1 MGVFLLRR
9 LLQSVVVLFAMSLVV
24 FAGVFAIGDPV
35 AALIDPRSPAE
46 IVEQTIRNLG
56 LDRPLH
62 EQYFF
67 FLKNALTGN
76 LGDSFVFGEPALK
89 LILQRFPAT
98 LELTMVA
105 MFIAVVVG
113 LPLGLIAGYW
123 SDKPVSR
130 IIMTGSI
137 LGFSLPSF
145 WVGLMLIILFS
156 IELGYLPSTGRGETV
171 SLLGFETSLLTLDG
185 LRHILLPAINL
196 SLFPM
201 AMVIRLA
208 RAGVREHLQLDY
220 VKYARAK
227 GLTDTRILFTHVLK
241 NIMIPVVT
249 VMGLLFGL
257 IIAFAVVTESVFAWP
272 GMGKLIIDS
281 ITLLDRPVIVAYLL
295 VTVGLFIVI
304 NLVVDILYSILDP
317 RVRLSEGSP

>member
-46 IVEQTIRNLG
+46 VVEQTIRNLG

-105 MFIAVVVG
+105 MFIAMAVG

>member
-24 FAGVFAIGDPV
+24 FVGVFAIGDPI
-35 AALIDPRSPAE
+35 AALIDPRSPTQV
-46 IVEQTIRNLG
+46 IEQTIRNLG

-62 EQYFF
+62 EQYFY
-67 FLKNALTGN
+67 FLKNALSGD
-76 LGDSFVFGEPALK
+76 LGYSFVFGEPALK
-89 LILQRFPAT
+89 LVFQRFPAT
-98 LELTMVA
+98 LELTLVA
-105 MFIAVVVG
+105 MFIAVAVG

-123 SDKPVSR
+123 SDKPASR

-145 WVGLMLIILFS
+145 WVGLMMIMVFS
-156 IELGYLPSTGRGETV
+156 IELGYLPATGRGETA
-171 SLLGFETSLLTLDG
+171 SLLGVQISLLTLDG
-185 LRHILLPAINL
+185 WRHILMPAINL

-201 AMVIRLA
+201 AMIIRLT

-227 GLTDTRILFTHVLK
+227 GLTNLRILFTHVLK
-241 NIMIPVVT
+241 NIMIPIVT

-272 GMGKLIIDS
+272 GMGKLIIDAVFARDYPVVMGS
-281 ITLLDRPVIVAYLL
+281 VVIASLMVIVGVLL
-295 VTVGLFIVI
+295 S
-304 NLVVDILYSILDP
+304 DIMYVILDP
-317 RVRLSEGSP
+317 RIRLE

>member
-1 MGVFLLRR
+1 
-9 LLQSVVVLFAMSLVV
+9 MSLVV
-24 FAGVFAIGDPV
+24 FVGVYAIGNPITV
-35 AALIDPRSPAE
+35 LIDPRAPQEA
-46 IVEQTIRNLG
+46 IQRAIHDLG
-56 LDRPLH
+56 LDRPLY

-67 FLKNALTGN
+67 FLKNALAGHLGN
-76 LGDSFVFGEPALK
+76 SFVFNEPALWV
-89 LILQRFPAT
+89 IMQRFPAT
-98 LELTMVA
+98 LELTLTAMV
-105 MFIAVVVG
+105 IASVTG

-130 IIMTGSI
+130 VIMTGSI
-137 LGFSLPSF
+137 LGFILPSF
-145 WVGLMLIILFS
+145 WVGLMLIIVFS
-156 IELGYLPSTGRGETV
+156 IELGYLPATGRGATV
-171 SLLGFETSLLTLDG
+171 AIFGVETSLLTLDG

-201 AMVIRLA
+201 ALIIRLT

-227 GLTDTRILFTHVLK
+227 GLTNRRILFTHVLK
-241 NIMIPVVT
+241 NIMIPVIT

-295 VTVGLFIVI
+295 LTVGLFIVI

-317 RVRLSEGSP
+317 RVRLSEETR

>member
-1 MGVFLLRR
+1 MGVFLVRR
-9 LLQSVVVLFAMSLVV
+9 LLQSVLVLFLMSLVV
-24 FAGVFAIGDPV
+24 FVGVFAIGDPIAV
-35 AALIDPRSPAE
+35 LIDPRAPQEA
-46 IVEQTIRNLG
+46 IEQAIRNLG
-56 LDRPLH
+56 LDRPLY

-76 LGDSFVFGEPALK
+76 LGNSFVFNEPALGV
-89 LILQRFPAT
+89 IMQRFPAT
-98 LELTMVA
+98 LELTLTAMVMA
-105 MFIAVVVG
+105 SVVG

-123 SDKPVSR
+123 SDKPASR
-130 IIMTGSI
+130 VIMTGSI

-145 WVGLMLIILFS
+145 WVGLMLIIVFS
-156 IELGYLPSTGRGETV
+156 IELGYLPATGRGETV
-171 SLLGFETSLLTLDG
+171 ALLGFETSLLTGDG

-201 AMVIRLA
+201 ALVIRLT

-220 VKYARAK
+220 VKFARAK
-227 GLTDTRILFTHVLK
+227 GLTDSRILFVHVLK

-257 IIAFAVVTESVFAWP
+257 IIAFAVVTETVFAWP
-272 GMGKLIIDS
+272 GVGKLIIDS

-295 VTVGLFIVI
+295 LTVGLFIVI

-317 RVRLSEGSP
+317 RVRLSEEGL